1 MEFRL
6 ADPEL
11 KPLEKAEVTELLN
24 QPTYLR
30 VAMINSR
37 DGTPLVH
44 PMWYYYENGK
54 FFAFSNKDG
63 TKVRSLKK
71 NPDVYFLVDIT
82 DRGVRGRGRAKVID
96 DPEYATKLTSRNL
109 VRYLGSLDGPEAK
122 DRIEVAK
129 NSYSEIEI
137 TPLFMATWRA

>member
-1 MEFRL
+1 MEFRI

-11 KPLEKAEVTELLN
+11 KPLEEAEVTELLN
-24 QPTYLR
+24 QPIYLR

-54 FFAFSNKDG
+54 FFAVSNKDG

-71 NPDVYFLVDIT
+71 NPDVYFLVDIA

-96 DPEYATKLTSRNL
+96 NPEYATRITSHNL
-109 VRYLGSLDGPEAK
+109 VRYLGSLDSPEAN
-122 DRIEVAK
+122 DRIEIAR
-129 NSYSEIEI
+129 NHYSAIEI

>member
-11 KPLEKAEVTELLN
+11 KSLEEADVIELLN
-24 QPTYLR
+24 QPVYLR

-44 PMWYYYENGK
+44 PMWYYYESGK
-54 FFAFSNKDG
+54 FFAVNKDG

-71 NPDVYFLVDIT
+71 NPNVYFLVDIV
-82 DRGVRGRGRAKVID
+82 DRGVRGKGVAKVID
-96 DPEYATKLTSRNL
+96 DPEYATSILSQNL
-109 VRYLGSLDGPEAK
+109 VRYTGSLDTPETK

-129 NSYSEIEI
+129 KNYSAIEI

>member
-11 KPLEKAEVTELLN
+11 KSLEEADVIELLN
-24 QPTYLR
+24 QPVYLR

-44 PMWYYYENGK
+44 PMWYYYESGK
-54 FFAFSNKDG
+54 FFAVSNKDG
-63 TKVRSLKK
+63 TKVRSLRK
-71 NPDVYFLVDIT
+71 NPNVYFLVDIV
-82 DRGVRGRGRAKVID
+82 DRGVRGKGMAKVID
-96 DPEYATKLTSRNL
+96 DPEYATRILSQNL
-109 VRYLGSLDGPEAK
+109 VRYTGSLDTPEAK
-122 DRIEVAK
+122 DRIEVANK
-129 NSYSEIEI
+129 NYSAIEI

>member
-11 KPLEKAEVTELLN
+11 KPLEEADVTELLN
-24 QPTYLR
+24 QPIYLR

-44 PMWYYYENGK
+44 PMWYYYDNGK
-54 FFAFSNKDG
+54 FFAVSNRDG

-71 NPDVYFLVDIT
+71 NPDIYFLVDIA
-82 DRGVRGRGRAKVID
+82 DRGVRGRGTAKVID
-96 DPEYATKLTSRNL
+96 DPEYATKITSRNL
-109 VRYLGSLDGPEAK
+109 VRYLGSLESPEAK
-122 DRIEVAK
+122 DRIEIAK
-129 NSYSEIEI
+129 NHYSAIEI
-137 TPLFMATWRA
+137 TPLFMAT